1 MIYLNKIVQKEDL
14 QKYIDSNCVVHVIS
28 KYGKQ
33 DYANYVNLTKLLKD
47 AIIIVSYEEDLMDK
61 ETEQL
66 VDDLFDTTEG
76 KSTSDEDTS
85 KRKKID
91 RGKII
96 ALHKAGWSGR
106 KIADEMGCS
115 VGTVYNVIKLHNRM
129 NQLNN

>member
-1 MIYLNKIVQKEDL
+1 MNKIIQKEEL
-14 QKYIDSNCVVHVIS
+14 SKYLDDDCVIHVIS

-47 AIIIVSYEEDLMDK
+47 AILIVSCEEDLIDK

-76 KSTSDEDTS
+76 KTTSDEDTS

-96 ALHKAGWSGR
+96 ALHKAGWSGK
-106 KIADEMGCS
+106 KIADEMRCS
-115 VGTVYNVIKLHNRM
+115 IGTVYNVIKKYNSM
-129 NQLNN
+129 K

>member
-1 MIYLNKIVQKEDL
+1 MNKIIQKEEL
-14 QKYIDSNCVVHVIS
+14 SKYIDDDCVIHVIS

-47 AIIIVSYEEDLMDK
+47 AIIIVSCEEDLVDN

-66 VDDLFDTTEG
+66 VDDLFDITEG
-76 KSTSDEDTS
+76 KSTFDEDTS
-85 KRKKID
+85 KRKNID

-115 VGTVYNVIKLHNRM
+115 VGTVYNVIKLHNRI